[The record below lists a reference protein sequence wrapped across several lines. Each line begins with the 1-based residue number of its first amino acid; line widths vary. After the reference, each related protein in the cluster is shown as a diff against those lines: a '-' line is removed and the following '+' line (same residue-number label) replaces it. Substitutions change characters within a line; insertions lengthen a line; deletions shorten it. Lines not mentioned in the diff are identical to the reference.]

1 MQKFKM
7 NEAYLPIMT
16 LTYFFVLMFK
26 YCLESWNNDYKDF
39 ISSCLVVVHIL
50 SWVWIAYALYI
61 SKNKERI
68 FFTLVVLF
76 FIFSFFMA
84 KSQYCYWIITAYP
97 LFIFFSRL
105 DYKSKVKIVFTA
117 QTVVL
122 ICFLLILPFSND
134 LFFIDD
140 RYIRFTG
147 GLDNPNT
154 LSAILLSYYLSMVLF
169 FNIYVGSNR
178 LVFPLLT
185 LFSGM
190 LFYTIMHYT
199 YSRTHIALLIL
210 SMALSCLP
218 FLWRFISRKVIVTT
232 IALGIFIQIYFA
244 TSFVNGDELSALVNT
259 FTSGRVYQSSR
270 LFIYFFMPGIFYGND
285 ISEYQPIDFFYIKTI
300 FSGGVIYFLILAYIL
315 VKFIMKSRDLP
326 SLFYL
331 FFFVMVLTSY
341 TESYYNIVT
350 LNFTVLFIYQMKSEL
365 ILRAVNNDNRVLN
378 ES

>member
-1 MQKFKM
+1 
-7 NEAYLPIMT
+7 MT

-39 ISSCLVVVHIL
+39 ISSYLVVVHIF

-61 SKNKERI
+61 SRNKERI
-68 FFTLVVLF
+68 FFTLAVLF

-122 ICFLLILPFSND
+122 ICFLLILPFSKD

-154 LSAILLSYYLSMVLF
+154 LSAILLSYYLSMTLF
-169 FNIYVGSNR
+169 LNIYVGSNR
-178 LVFPLLT
+178 FVFILLA
-185 LFSGM
+185 LLSGI
-190 LFYTIMHYT
+190 LFYTIMYYT
-199 YSRTHIALLIL
+199 YSRTHMALLIL
-210 SMALSCLP
+210 SVTLSCLP
-218 FLWRFISRKVIVTT
+218 FLWRFISRKVIIIT
-232 IALGIFIQIYFA
+232 IALGVFCQMYLA
-244 TSFVNGDELSALVNT
+244 TSFVKGDELSVLINT
-259 FTSGRVYQSSR
+259 LTSGRVYQSSR
-270 LFIYFFMPGIFYGND
+270 LFIDFLMPGLFYGND
-285 ISEYQPIDFFYIKTI
+285 IAEYQPIDFFYIKTI
-300 FSGGVIYFLILAYIL
+300 FSGGVIYFLILAYFL
-315 VKFIMKSRDLP
+315 VKFLTRSRELP
-326 SLFYL
+326 SLCYL
-331 FFFVMVLTSY
+331 VFFVMVLTSY

-350 LNFTVLFIYQMKSEL
+350 LNFTILFIYQMKSEL
-365 ILRAVNNDNRVLN
+365 VLRAINNDNRVLN